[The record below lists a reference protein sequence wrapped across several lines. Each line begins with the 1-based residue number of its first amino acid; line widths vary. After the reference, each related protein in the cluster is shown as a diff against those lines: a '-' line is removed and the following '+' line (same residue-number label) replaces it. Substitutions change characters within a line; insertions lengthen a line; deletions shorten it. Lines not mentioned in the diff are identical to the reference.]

1 MPLAESGHRI
11 TFPGA
16 PAALGSLVEGLDPAH
31 AAAFDSLV
39 LSRAKNA
46 ALGIRKTLKA
56 AMAAQSV
63 GAKVKSKLGA
73 VSAAEVKAFARA
85 LSGSPEAFLRNRKA
99 LQLAEAAALA
109 LDTPA
114 AKGWE
119 KLAKL
124 EKLLCVAAAA
134 GLASLQAQFLE
145 IVGEGQHDLS
155 VQVSWVQGHRAS
167 PVAARAAR
175 SGPTRGLGD

>member
-11 TFPGA
+11 AFPGA
-16 PAALGSLVEGLDPAH
+16 PAALGSLAEGLDPAH

-46 ALGIRKTLKA
+46 ALGLRKTLKA

-109 LDTPA
+109 LDPPA

-155 VQVSWVQGHRAS
+155 VQVSWVRGHRAS

-175 SGPTRGLGD
+175 SGPTRRLGD